1 MRVVRAI
8 IDATRKVQLDDDN
21 GINLSTAKDISESNR
36 ANFAN
41 FVIGTINF
49 SHDATIE
56 AIYLD
61 GRLRVT

>member
-1 MRVVRAI
+1 MVVRAI
-8 IDATRKVQLDDDN
+8 MDVARKDLLDGDN
-21 GINLSTAKDISESNR
+21 GISLSTADDTGESNR
-36 ANFAN
+36 AN
-41 FVIGTINF
+41 FVIGTINI